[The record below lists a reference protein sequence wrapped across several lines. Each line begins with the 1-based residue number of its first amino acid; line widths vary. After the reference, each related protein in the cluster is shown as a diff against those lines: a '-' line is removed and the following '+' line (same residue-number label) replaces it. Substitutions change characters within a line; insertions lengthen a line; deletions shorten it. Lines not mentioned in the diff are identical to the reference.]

1 MPEED
6 MIVDVFFI
14 QKIMDE
20 CHLFQII
27 YMIELRLIDSL

>member
-20 CHLFQII
+20 SANDASFI
-27 YMIELRLIDSL
+27 